1 MQDSEDDKHI
11 AERLRVPAKPTNDR
25 STATALVRRLYDEI
39 HAAWMK
45 DRQSGKTW
53 AEIGRDLRPQDP
65 IAGGTVGRAFARVT
79 AERARSSKTARK
91 APVDVDPSTG
101 SATQRAAADISKDH
115 DKRRSPFARSSDP
128 IRADEFGEDRHA

>member
-11 AERLRVPAKPTNDR
+11 AERLRVPAKPANDR

-79 AERARSSKTARK
+79 AERARLSKTGRK
-91 APVDVDPSTG
+91 SPVGADPSAG
-101 SATQRAAADISKDH
+101 SKTQWAAAVGGEEH
-115 DKRRSPFARSSDP
+115 DKRRSPFARSIDP
-128 IRADEFGEDRHA
+128 IRAGDYEEDRHA

>member
-11 AERLRVPAKPTNDR
+11 AERLRVPVKPANDR
-25 STATALVRRLYDEI
+25 STATALVRRLYEEI
-39 HAAWMK
+39 QAAWMK

-79 AERARSSKTARK
+79 AERARLSKAGRK
-91 APVDVDPSTG
+91 SPVSADPNAG
-101 SATQRAAADISKDH
+101 SATQPASAVGSEEH
-115 DKRRSPFARSSDP
+115 DKRRSPFARSIDP
-128 IRADEFGEDRHA
+128 IRADYEEDRHA